1 MVETRGDTSS
11 VRCVFVWE
19 DLIERRL
26 MACSLALNRVKWGG
40 RKGYDEPSPSLLPSF
55 PLSCPRS
62 SVRSNGSR
70 GLNFVVFYHPCSW
83 RISMR

>member
-1 MVETRGDTSS
+1 MWRQAAVVETRDGTSS

-40 RKGYDEPSPSLLPSF
+40 EER
-55 PLSCPRS
+55 
-62 SVRSNGSR
+62 VR
-70 GLNFVVFYHPCSW
+70 
-83 RISMR
+83 